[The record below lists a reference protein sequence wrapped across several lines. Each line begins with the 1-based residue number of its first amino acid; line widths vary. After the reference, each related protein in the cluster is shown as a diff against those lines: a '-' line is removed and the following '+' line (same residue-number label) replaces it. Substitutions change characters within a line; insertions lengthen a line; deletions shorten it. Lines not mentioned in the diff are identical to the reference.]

1 MVSDASELDTIMVS
15 DSSEEFKSPQEPG
28 TPALRRS
35 SRRIRFWWGSSKK
48 MSRAKICPV
57 CEASPGPKKG
67 GRPPGE
73 WANGLCQRHAL
84 ESGCRPPRR
93 KKRRVMCKTCQEIG
107 RKEDEATDKGFPL
120 VRTKLR
126 IALDKVWAHGMCWRH
141 ALESGCQ
148 PPAASVCIKC
158 REIGRKEDEAADKLK
173 GKLVRTK
180 LSFAHGS
187 CHGMCERHARL
198 AGLSR
203 KRKLFEAREPAAPND
218 AGKKQK
224 KLPFFMVPKTSQSQ
238 MAVDGSI
245 EEESHGSIEPPPE
258 NP

>member
-15 DSSEEFKSPQEPG
+15 DSSEEFKAPQEPG

-35 SRRIRFWWGSSKK
+35 SRRIRFWGGSSKK
-48 MSRAKICPV
+48 MSRAKICPM

-84 ESGCRPPRR
+84 ESGLR
-93 KKRRVMCKTCQEIG
+93 KYRVMCKTCQEIG

-120 VRTKLR
+120 VRTKLTL
-126 IALDKVWAHGMCWRH
+126 ALEKGWAHGMCWRH

-148 PPAASVCIKC
+148 PPVARMCIKC
-158 REIGRKEDEAADKLK
+158 QEIGRKEDEAADKLK
-173 GKLVRTK
+173 EGKLVRTK
-180 LSFAHGS
+180 LNFAQFGS
-187 CHGMCERHARL
+187 CHGMCTRHARL

-203 KRKLFEAREPAAPND
+203 KRKLFEARKRAAPND

-224 KLPFFMVPKTSQSQ
+224 NKLLFFMVPKKSQSQ

-245 EEESHGSIEPPPE
+245 EE
-258 NP
+258 

>member
-1 MVSDASELDTIMVS
+1 
-15 DSSEEFKSPQEPG
+15 
-28 TPALRRS
+28 
-35 SRRIRFWWGSSKK
+35 
-48 MSRAKICPV
+48 
-57 CEASPGPKKG
+57 
-67 GRPPGE
+67 
-73 WANGLCQRHAL
+73 
-84 ESGCRPPRR
+84 
-93 KKRRVMCKTCQEIG
+93 MCKTCQEIG

-126 IALDKVWAHGMCWRH
+126 NAVDQLWAHGMCWRH

-148 PPAASVCIKC
+148 PPAARMCIKC
-158 REIGRKEDEAADKLK
+158 QEIGRKEDDAADKV
-173 GKLVRTK
+173 VRTK
-180 LSFAHGS
+180 FTFAQRGS
-187 CHGMCERHARL
+187 CHGMCIRHARL

-203 KRKLFEAREPAAPND
+203 KEKLFDGRKRAAPGD

-224 KLPFFMVPKTSQSQ
+224 KLPFFMVPKKSQSQ